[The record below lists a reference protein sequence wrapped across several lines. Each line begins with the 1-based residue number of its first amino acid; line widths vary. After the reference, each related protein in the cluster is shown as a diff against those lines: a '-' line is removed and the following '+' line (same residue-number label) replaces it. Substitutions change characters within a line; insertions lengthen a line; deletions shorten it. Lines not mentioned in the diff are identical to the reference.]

1 MAEPSRDAATPAP
14 EFAGGPVQFTGKG
27 IRRGARATL
36 PMFVGLAP
44 FGLVVGVLSAAKGL
58 SLAEAM
64 LMSALVYAGSS
75 QLLALE
81 LWTEPAP
88 ILAAMLATVVVN
100 IRLAPMG
107 AALAPWLDRLR
118 GWRLWGTL
126 ATMVDHSF
134 AMSIAEIRS
143 GGRDA
148 GFLLGVGLALYAGWL
163 IFVGAGHVLGGAV
176 RLAPG
181 HPLFFAGAAT
191 FTALLVPLWR
201 GARAD
206 FLPWAL
212 SAAVALLCFGLGLP
226 QPVPLLGGAL
236 SGALL
241 GAFLELR
248 RAARTPPPS

>member
-1 MAEPSRDAATPAP
+1 
-14 EFAGGPVQFTGKG
+14 VQFTSAG
-27 IRRGARATL
+27 IRRGVRATL

-58 SLAEAM
+58 SLAETM
-64 LMSALVYAGSS
+64 LMSALVFAGSS

-81 LWTEPAP
+81 LWAEPAP
-88 ILAAMLATVVVN
+88 ILAAMLATAVVN

-118 GWRLWGTL
+118 GWRLWGSL
-126 ATMVDHSF
+126 ATLVDHSF
-134 AMSIAEIRS
+134 AMSMAEIRS

-148 GFLLGVGLALYAGWL
+148 GFLLGVGLSLYAGWL
-163 IFVGAGHVLGGAV
+163 AFVGAGHVLGGAV

-206 FLPWAL
+206 LLPWL
-212 SAAVALLCFGLGLP
+212 LAASVALLCFCLDLP
-226 QPVPLLGGAL
+226 QPLPLLGGAF
-236 SGALL
+236 SGAAL
-241 GAFLELR
+241 GAVLELR
-248 RAARTPPPS
+248 RQARPLPPS